1 MQRGLRFLA
10 GYLLCGLQRSFH
22 NRSLRESRRP
32 TGPLI
37 AAANRVSATSACN
50 CAKIIFFGKRDLA
63 FGINLPERS
72 EIWKTFLGASD
83 GPCSRQAAC
92 GHAHCARCTCTAAA
106 SSCPKS
112 THLSTHGLFAGKSY
126 RRFLS
131 RQGYRQAIGQEPR
144 IASGEISRPPIS
156 ILPSRRIS

>member
-1 MQRGLRFLA
+1 MPASRHK
-10 GYLLCGLQRSFH
+10 RSFH

-92 GHAHCARCTCTAAA
+92 GHAHCARVALALPPRRLA
-106 SSCPKS
+106 PKARIFRR
-112 THLSTHGLFAGKSY
+112 TVCLPGRAIAGFY
-126 RRFLS
+126 RGKDTGKRLVRS
-131 RQGYRQAIGQEPR
+131 RE
-144 IASGEISRPPIS
+144 
-156 ILPSRRIS
+156 